1 MILLTKQNDLKQ
13 FALLTKDLYLS
24 SVEQY
29 PVQRMKVELKIK
41 NKKNI
46 FCISK
51 VYEIKKF

>member
-24 SVEQY
+24 PVEQY